1 MFIGYAGNNVAYRF
15 LVLKSDV
22 IDYNTIIETK
32 NEIFFKHIYSLN
44 EKFLMH
50 LLMIIELMKLILR
63 K

>member
-32 NEIFFKHIYSLN
+32 NENFFKHIYSLN